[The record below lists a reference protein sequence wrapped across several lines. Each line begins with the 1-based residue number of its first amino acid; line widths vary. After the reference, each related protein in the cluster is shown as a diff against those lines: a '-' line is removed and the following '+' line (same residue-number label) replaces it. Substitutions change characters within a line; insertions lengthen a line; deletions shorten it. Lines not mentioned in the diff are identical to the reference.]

1 MENTEFRLNESK
13 FFLERMKDSKEDKS
27 LEFEYHLNAY
37 ISSSRSVIWI
47 MNSEYSK
54 VNGWKK
60 WNEDKGVSE
69 ELKKLLDG
77 IVKMRNRS
85 LKQKPLKVTTYT
97 TIGDDKNFCDI
108 NDVFKRFVGK
118 KVAIEIETMKE
129 KRNEFNFYEDA
140 NRVEVSGKLK
150 SSTTVEEF
158 KNKDI
163 IDICIEY
170 DAWLSIIVNECVSI
184 FG

>member
-13 FFLERMKDSKEDKS
+13 FFLERMKDSKDKS
-27 LEFEYHLNAY
+27 PEFEYHLNAY

-60 WNEDKGVSE
+60 WYEDKGVSE
-69 ELKKLLDG
+69 EQKKLLDG

-85 LKQKPLKVTTYT
+85 VKQKPLKVTTYI

-108 NDVFKRFVGK
+108 NDVARRFVGK
-118 KVAIEIETMKE
+118 KVSIEIMEE
-129 KRNEFNFYEDA
+129 KRDGFNFYEDK
-140 NRVEVSGKLK
+140 NRVEVSGELK
-150 SSTTVEEF
+150 ISTTVEEF

-163 IDICIEY
+163 FDICIEY